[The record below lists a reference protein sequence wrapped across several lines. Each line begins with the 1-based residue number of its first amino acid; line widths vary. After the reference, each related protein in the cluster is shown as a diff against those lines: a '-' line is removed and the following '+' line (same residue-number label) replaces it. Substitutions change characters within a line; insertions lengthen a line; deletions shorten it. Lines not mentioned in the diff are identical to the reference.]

1 MDPRWT
7 AGPEEGEFV
16 NDSWVPAH
24 TPGVKTP
31 GQRPIVVFHGGEN
44 DQIAIQFAETDDS
57 TIVGA
62 SISVGSKAPMRG
74 MIEAI
79 STASD
84 VIINARHSDVLCV
97 SGTALTNGTLII
109 NADDSVIDAA
119 LSKNLVYSA
128 YNTILT
134 SNGMSAGW
142 NGVIDKTAKPSNG
155 SHRFD
160 IPLVVNDAAVNVM
173 QPDNMMALP
182 KNLVFYE
189 KGGKTGTMTEADAV
203 AKLVEISGDEDKA
216 NAIATL
222 INGMKCSSINSAPAF

>member
-1 MDPRWT
+1 MDPRWN
-7 AGPEEGEFV
+7 AGPEEGDFV
-16 NDSWVPAH
+16 DDAWVPAH
-24 TPGVKTP
+24 TAGVKTP

-44 DQIAIQFAETDDS
+44 DKIAIQFAETDDS

-62 SISVGSKAPMRG
+62 SISVGSKAPIRG

-79 STASD
+79 GTASD
-84 VIINARHSDVLCV
+84 VIINTRTSDVLSV

-119 LSKNLVYSA
+119 KSKNLLYSA

-142 NGVIDKTAKPSNG
+142 NGIIDKSAKPASG
-155 SHRFD
+155 GHRFD
-160 IPLVVNDAAVNVM
+160 IPQIVSDSTVGVV

-189 KGGKTGTMTEADAV
+189 KGGKTGSMTEAAAV
-203 AKLVEISGDEDKA
+203 AKLVEMSGDEDKA
-216 NAIATL
+216 GAITAL
-222 INGMKCSSINSAPAF
+222 IKGMKCSSINSAPAM